1 MQWLYLYLEYI
12 TMTSQ
17 HTYPNLVKL
26 TLIKYL
32 RWQKEKNLYS
42 KPSKNYFLTI
52 LLMTKFRGDK

>member
-1 MQWLYLYLEYI
+1 
-12 TMTSQ
+12 MTSQ

-26 TLIKYL
+26 ALIKYL

-52 LLMTKFRGDK
+52 LLMTTFRGDK